1 MSNVTHIYLL
11 LTLLTLL
18 YPGIHA
24 TAQQEKTWLDEL
36 SGYLN
41 WGEEEQGGGQK
52 TVHKKVKKPHI
63 LYVVM
68 DDQGYGDVGYTYPEQ
83 ADMRT
88 PLLDK
93 LASEGLLFVLV
104 TAFFSSVCAIL

>member
-1 MSNVTHIYLL
+1 M
-11 LTLLTLL
+11 
-18 YPGIHA
+18 
-24 TAQQEKTWLDEL
+24 
-36 SGYLN
+36 
-41 WGEEEQGGGQK
+41 
-52 TVHKKVKKPHI
+52 HKKVKKPHI

-93 LASEGLLFVLV
+93 LASEGLLFVL
-104 TAFFSSVCAIL
+104 TAFFFTFCVFYSMNENSWLSHQCLTVIQYFWSLRITICLCT

>member
-1 MSNVTHIYLL
+1 M
-11 LTLLTLL
+11 
-18 YPGIHA
+18 
-24 TAQQEKTWLDEL
+24 
-36 SGYLN
+36 
-41 WGEEEQGGGQK
+41 
-52 TVHKKVKKPHI
+52 HKKVKKPHI

-93 LASEGLLFVLV
+93 LASEGLLFVS
-104 TAFFSSVCAIL
+104 TPFFLCVLFYKREQLAQSSVSNCYPIFLVLEDNNMSLYLKSNRLKTCLPQD

>member
-1 MSNVTHIYLL
+1 MSNVTQTCLLIALLAL
-11 LTLLTLL
+11 LT
-18 YPGIHA
+18 PGVHGT
-24 TAQQEKTWLDEL
+24 TADQDKTWLDEL
-36 SGYLN
+36 TGYLN
-41 WGEEEQGGGQK
+41 WGGEEGGGGEEP
-52 TVHKKVKKPHI
+52 VNKKVKKPHI

-93 LASEGLLFVLV
+93 LASEGL
-104 TAFFSSVCAIL
+104 